1 MTKRFILMLA
11 PVRKGREFSPS
22 QVVEEAVR
30 CRVKGVS
37 IVHLKATRDDQRV
50 IYDIEPYSQM
60 ITWIRERSDLLVEF
74 PTWGTLEHSVE
85 DRISTLVLNPDFVE
99 IIPGSLNVNGE
110 VIYNPRDYISF
121 LLQTVAE
128 TPAMVVFK
136 VFSPSMIFYTRKL
149 IEEEKLNPPYIFTL
163 TFSDRLF
170 PATPENL
177 IFMVKQLPPNS
188 VWFISGLGSVS
199 KTLWAMALDLGGN
212 IRIGLEDLE
221 EGNSEIGNE
230 EILES
235 VLSLSTSLGLEPA
248 TPKEVKDMLKEE
260 IKRWA

>member
-1 MTKRFILMLA
+1 MTDRFILMLA
-11 PVRKGREFSPS
+11 PVGRKRRFSPS
-22 QVVEEAVR
+22 EVVEEAVR

-37 IVHLKATRDDQRV
+37 IVHFRATRNDQRV

-74 PTWGTLEHSVE
+74 PTWGTLGHSVE

-99 IIPGSLNVNGE
+99 VIPGSLNIDSD

-128 TPAMVVFK
+128 TSATVVFK
-136 VFSPSMIFYTRKL
+136 VFSPSMIFYARKL
-149 IEEEKLNPPYIFTL
+149 IEEENLKPPYIFTL
-163 TFSDRLF
+163 TFSNRLF

-177 IFMVKQLPPNS
+177 IYMVKSLPS
-188 VWFISGLGSVS
+188 DSMWFVS
-199 KTLWAMALDLGGN
+199 AFGKIPRSLWAMALDSGGN

-221 EGNSEIGNE
+221 EGGDSSIGNE
-230 EILES
+230 QLLDKL
-235 VLSLSTSLGLEPA
+235 LSLSSSLGVEPA
-248 TPKEVKDMLKEE
+248 TPKEVKDMLRRETGK
-260 IKRWA
+260 